1 MQSFRNYRP
10 FIIKC
15 TIEDKQILEY
25 VILILLLC
33 LDYVAY
39 FVGIQKNRLDET
51 VLLYTNNICLY
62 QRIGKTFGKMSSDLG
77 AWKPKGKNDVNSE
90 KNKLSMVLPGKRLKD
105 LST

>member
-1 MQSFRNYRP
+1 M
-10 FIIKC
+10 
-15 TIEDKQILEY
+15 ILF
-25 VILILLLC
+25 LC

-62 QRIGKTFGKMSSDLG
+62 LRIRKTFGKVSNDLS
-77 AWKPKGKNDVNSE
+77 AWNAKSKNNVNSE